1 MQQLRHEVALRAH
14 RGVEQLP
21 LPPNHLRQV
30 IVVVRHARPPGVR
43 PPSRRGS
50 TWILGPGPAPSGR
63 CPAST
68 PATSSSPT
76 VAATIGRGS
85 TVPSAYASI
94 VAARPGEADSTPTA
108 VTSLSA
114 SVRVSTVLG
123 APARPT

>member
-1 MQQLRHEVALRAH
+1 
-14 RGVEQLP
+14 RGVQQLP
-21 LPPNHLRQV
+21 LSPDHLRQV
-30 IVVVRHARPPGVR
+30 IVVVRHARPPRVW
-43 PPSRRGS
+43 PPPGRGS

-94 VAARPGEADSTPTA
+94 VPARRGEADSTRTA
-108 VTSLSA
+108 VTSLTA
-114 SVRVSTVLG
+114 SVRVSTMLG
-123 APARPT
+123 LPARPT